1 LIKETNAILES
12 EKKKLEEKQHRTQE
26 EIETLKQLNITYKLV
41 DGGKDAWKD
50 VPILLAASKQH
61 SLKSVNSSATNNGN
75 ETHELKNQTQLSKQD
90 KNNFE
95 IQAKQLESFKQEI
108 PDFELQVKEK
118 HKDNELVLLR
128 KDTQS
133 LQRRNPIIQH
143 QPQTN
148 DSEIN
153 PLQSEI
159 QKLKLT
165 VSSLKHQV
173 REKDAKIESFQ
184 TDNISLRHRIDGCE
198 QQIKARD
205 NKINLL
211 ESEKVA
217 YHSTSMQQ
225 TQIIDSLKQE
235 KQMVEQVKT
244 SAINELEQLKAS
256 YTTLE
261 QLLKAKEDTI
271 IALNRENQM
280 LSTVNQGNQQGPT
293 DMVETLKNLLQ
304 NMENLSANEKQRID
318 ALEEENR
325 ALKQERIQQQATI
338 QNTGPLNDS
347 NNPTNSNPI
356 HSDQHDNSYNDLNYE
371 SEYSDTEESEVDDIN
386 YDTPSEDE
394 DRNNDLNYDDLK

>member
-1 LIKETNAILES
+1 LIKETNAILET

-61 SLKSVNSSATNNGN
+61 SLKSVYSSVTNNGN

-128 KDTQS
+128 NDTQS
-133 LQRRNPIIQH
+133 LKCGNTIIQH

-184 TDNISLRHRIDGCE
+184 TDNLSLRHRIDGCE

-271 IALNRENQM
+271 ASLNRENLM

-293 DMVETLKNLLQ
+293 DMVDTLKNLLQ

-318 ALEEENR
+318 ALEEDNR

-347 NNPTNSNPI
+347 NNSTNSNPI

-371 SEYSDTEESEVDDIN
+371 SEYSDTEENEVDDIN